1 MKNNADLGRC
11 FQPRPSASVGNTLC
25 DPHNSSYPTQP
36 HSIIANYV
44 FSFAMELKKLLV
56 SGKITASCRTAR
68 ALFWEITVRP
78 CYGLKL
84 LSVRSVVHTANLD

>member
-1 MKNNADLGRC
+1 MKNNADLGSC
-11 FQPRPSASVGNTLC
+11 FQPRPSASVGNTLR
-25 DPHNSSYPTQP
+25 DLQNSSYPTQS

-56 SGKITASCRTAR
+56 SGKITASCRTNMCRTAG

-78 CYGLKL
+78 CYG
-84 LSVRSVVHTANLD
+84 

>member
-11 FQPRPSASVGNTLC
+11 FQPPPSASVGNTLR
-25 DPHNSSYPTQP
+25 DLHNSSYPTQP

-56 SGKITASCRTAR
+56 SGTITASFSNKYVSNRR
-68 ALFWEITVRP
+68 SSLLGNNSKALLW
-78 CYGLKL
+78 LKPT
-84 LSVRSVVHTANLD
+84 LST